1 MKCPKCGYPVL
12 PKFTKCPHCGESLI
26 KEDNNT
32 NLPDANDFS
41 IVKGRAIWNVQ
52 KGEIAH
58 LIKETELI
66 NTDGLKGVI
75 VQEGC
80 SAIVFM
86 NGIITSIMQAGIY
99 SFPTKEPTSAIRPV
113 VPSEPKV
120 EDKPNDLTGFTN
132 GASAIGRGIRNFL
145 FGKKKDEN
153 PEQHVKRVE
162 RTKEKISKLP
172 DLKTCRIYI
181 VSNRLFNLFFD
192 LQVDEE
198 GNYDFAPFVIATKT
212 VDAKI
217 ALSLQ
222 MQVTNMNEFV
232 GNYLTDQQSVS
243 TVLFQQQLRT
253 CVKNTL
259 TQLLR
264 NLDYQQDGL
273 PEPIVNNLK
282 NRIKSACNEQ
292 LYGIEVNKVLDITD
306 ESEDFNRFRSAEH
319 DLFVNEKE
327 LDYLT
332 RSNEFRNRIEQEKN
346 KQEANQAANAESLR
360 QTLQS
365 INKDK
370 LLSEDEM
377 EQFVM
382 MMDSQKRLREAK
394 TKQEEYEALSDMK
407 KSRLVKEEDIAA
419 LENVLAQNKVSRDSI
434 VDLMRAQAEQDLAL
448 NKQIAEFKLSDNKK
462 DHDIANELK
471 DALHK
476 GKLAST
482 QLDTKRI
489 IDAYQDERRKK
500 EDDYTFA
507 QQQRK
512 DDYQFQQEQKLE
524 DSSFNRQKRQN
535 DWEFSNQQRQSD
547 WEFNNQQRQQ
557 DADFKS
563 RVQNEDYDFQKQ
575 QRQQDADFKSRVQNE
590 DYDFQKQQRQQDAD
604 FKSRVQNEDYD
615 FQKQQRQQ
623 DADFKSR
630 VQNEDYDFQKQQ
642 RQQDA
647 DFKSRVQNEDYDF
660 QKQQRQQDAD
670 FKSRVQNEDY
680 DFQKQQRQDD
690 REFNNQQ
697 RQSDWEF
704 NNQQRQQDA
713 DFKSRVQNE
722 DYDFQKQQRQ
732 DNRDFLKQ
740 QRDFQGKVQNDD
752 YEFLKKQRLDEHQ
765 FEQDKR
771 KFQSRVQNED
781 YDFQKMQRE
790 QALKEEQN
798 QADFMRQRQN
808 KFDDL
813 DVLERKAAI
822 AQRNMKAMKE
832 AELAELQEK
841 NRSAETMQ
849 SMNLNVEM
857 NRDNLFANMTAEQI
871 RAAQLSHLS
880 SDAQAEM
887 AKSYSSEK
895 ENELRAQQQAEQKAL
910 YEQMMQNQMAQNS
923 QNQEMM
929 MKMAQMM
936 QQGMTGMGQQQM
948 AAQQQRY
955 DDQVAMKQ
963 EYRENAM
970 RQQQRTDHTQDS
982 ALDNIGRVSTAAASN
997 MNAYGGRNQQYQ
1009 QPSQPQQPAARTR
1022 TCPSCGAEIDAD
1034 ETFCPECGSRV

>member
-99 SFPTKEPTSAIRPV
+99 SFPTKEPTPAIRPV
-113 VPSEPKV
+113 VPSEPKAG
-120 EDKPNDLTGFTN
+120 DKTNDFTGFAN
-132 GASAIGRGIRNFL
+132 GESAIGQGIRNFL
-145 FGKKKDEN
+145 FGKRKDEK
-153 PEQHVKRVE
+153 PEQHEKRVD
-162 RTKEKISKLP
+162 RTKEKINKLP

-253 CVKNTL
+253 CVKSTL

-273 PEPIVNNLK
+273 PEPIIINLK

-292 LYGIEVNKVLDITD
+292 LYGIEVTKVLDITD

-332 RSNEFRNRIEQEKN
+332 RSNEFRNRLEQEKN

-563 RVQNEDYDFQKQ
+563 RVQNEDY
-575 QRQQDADFKSRVQNE
+575 E
-590 DYDFQKQQRQQDAD
+590 
-604 FKSRVQNEDYD
+604 
-615 FQKQQRQQ
+615 
-623 DADFKSR
+623 
-630 VQNEDYDFQKQQ
+630 
-642 RQQDA
+642 
-647 DFKSRVQNEDYDF
+647 
-660 QKQQRQQDAD
+660 
-670 FKSRVQNEDY
+670 
-680 DFQKQQRQDD
+680 FQKQQRQDD

-697 RQSDWEF
+697 RQSDWDF

-722 DYDFQKQQRQ
+722 DYDFQKQKRQ
-732 DNRDFLKQ
+732 DDRDFLKQ
-740 QRDFQGKVQNDD
+740 QRDFQGKVQNED
-752 YEFLKKQRLDEHQ
+752 YEFLKKQRLDEQQ

-936 QQGMTGMGQQQM
+936 QQGMMGMGQQQM

-1009 QPSQPQQPAARTR
+1009 QPSQPQQPAARTK

>member
-575 QRQQDADFKSRVQNE
+575 QRQ
-590 DYDFQKQQRQQDAD
+590 
-604 FKSRVQNEDYD
+604 
-615 FQKQQRQQ
+615 
-623 DADFKSR
+623 
-630 VQNEDYDFQKQQ
+630 
-642 RQQDA
+642 
-647 DFKSRVQNEDYDF
+647 
-660 QKQQRQQDAD
+660 
-670 FKSRVQNEDY
+670 
-680 DFQKQQRQDD
+680 
-690 REFNNQQ
+690 
-697 RQSDWEF
+697 
-704 NNQQRQQDA
+704 
-713 DFKSRVQNE
+713 
-722 DYDFQKQQRQ
+722 

>member
-99 SFPTKEPTSAIRPV
+99 SFPTKEPTPAIRPV

-120 EDKPNDLTGFTN
+120 EDKPNDFTGFAN

-172 DLKTCRIYI
+172 DFKTCRIYI

-217 ALSLQ
+217 AVSLQ

-232 GNYLTDQQSVS
+232 DNYLTDQQSVS

-253 CVKNTL
+253 CIKSTL
-259 TQLLR
+259 AQLLR

-292 LYGIEVNKVLDITD
+292 LYGIEVTKVLDITD

-332 RSNEFRNRIEQEKN
+332 RSNEFRNRLEQEKN

-590 DYDFQKQQRQQDAD
+590 DYDFQKQQRQQDT
-604 FKSRVQNEDYD
+604 
-615 FQKQQRQQ
+615 
-623 DADFKSR
+623 
-630 VQNEDYDFQKQQ
+630 
-642 RQQDA
+642 

-680 DFQKQQRQDD
+680 DFQKQQRQD
-690 REFNNQQ
+690 E
-697 RQSDWEF
+697 
-704 NNQQRQQDA
+704 
-713 DFKSRVQNE
+713 
-722 DYDFQKQQRQ
+722 
-732 DNRDFLKQ
+732 RDFLKQ

-880 SDAQAEM
+880 SEAQAEM
-887 AKSYSSEK
+887 AKSYCSEK

-936 QQGMTGMGQQQM
+936 QQGMMGMGQQQM

-1009 QPSQPQQPAARTR
+1009 QPSQPQQPAARTK

>member
-99 SFPTKEPTSAIRPV
+99 SFPTKEPTPAIRPV

-120 EDKPNDLTGFTN
+120 EDKPNDFTGFAN

-162 RTKEKISKLP
+162 RTKEKISQLP
-172 DLKTCRIYI
+172 DFKTCRIYI

-217 ALSLQ
+217 AVSLQ

-232 GNYLTDQQSVS
+232 DNYLTDQQSVS

-253 CVKNTL
+253 CIKSTL
-259 TQLLR
+259 AQLLR

-292 LYGIEVNKVLDITD
+292 LYGIEVTKVLDITD

-332 RSNEFRNRIEQEKN
+332 RSNEFRNRLEQEKN

-615 FQKQQRQQ
+615 FQKQQRQ
-623 DADFKSR
+623 D
-630 VQNEDYDFQKQQ
+630 E
-642 RQQDA
+642 
-647 DFKSRVQNEDYDF
+647 
-660 QKQQRQQDAD
+660 
-670 FKSRVQNEDY
+670 
-680 DFQKQQRQDD
+680 
-690 REFNNQQ
+690 
-697 RQSDWEF
+697 
-704 NNQQRQQDA
+704 
-713 DFKSRVQNE
+713 
-722 DYDFQKQQRQ
+722 
-732 DNRDFLKQ
+732 RDFLKQ

-880 SDAQAEM
+880 SEAQAEM

-936 QQGMTGMGQQQM
+936 QQGMMGMGQQQM

-1009 QPSQPQQPAARTR
+1009 QPSQPQQPAARTK

>member
-99 SFPTKEPTSAIRPV
+99 SFPTKEPTPAIRPV
-113 VPSEPKV
+113 VPSEPKAG
-120 EDKPNDLTGFTN
+120 DKTNDFTGFAN
-132 GASAIGRGIRNFL
+132 GESAIGRGIRNFL
-145 FGKKKDEN
+145 FGKKKDEK
-153 PEQHVKRVE
+153 PEQHEKRVD
-162 RTKEKISKLP
+162 RTKEKINKLP

-332 RSNEFRNRIEQEKN
+332 RSNEFRNRLEQEKN

-575 QRQQDADFKSRVQNE
+575 QRQ
-590 DYDFQKQQRQQDAD
+590 
-604 FKSRVQNEDYD
+604 
-615 FQKQQRQQ
+615 
-623 DADFKSR
+623 
-630 VQNEDYDFQKQQ
+630 
-642 RQQDA
+642 
-647 DFKSRVQNEDYDF
+647 
-660 QKQQRQQDAD
+660 
-670 FKSRVQNEDY
+670 
-680 DFQKQQRQDD
+680 
-690 REFNNQQ
+690 
-697 RQSDWEF
+697 
-704 NNQQRQQDA
+704 
-713 DFKSRVQNE
+713 
-722 DYDFQKQQRQ
+722 

-752 YEFLKKQRLDEHQ
+752 YDFLKKQRLDEHQ

-936 QQGMTGMGQQQM
+936 QQGMMGMGQQQM

-982 ALDNIGRVSTAAASN
+982 ALDNIGRVSTATASN

-1009 QPSQPQQPAARTR
+1009 QPSQPQQPAARTK

>member
-99 SFPTKEPTSAIRPV
+99 SFPTKEPTPAIRPV

-120 EDKPNDLTGFTN
+120 EDKPNDFTGFAN

-172 DLKTCRIYI
+172 DFKTCRIYI

-217 ALSLQ
+217 AVSLQ

-232 GNYLTDQQSVS
+232 DNYLTDQQSVS

-292 LYGIEVNKVLDITD
+292 LYGIEVTKVLDITD

-575 QRQQDADFKSRVQNE
+575 QRQQDADFN
-590 DYDFQKQQRQQDAD
+590 
-604 FKSRVQNEDYD
+604 
-615 FQKQQRQQ
+615 
-623 DADFKSR
+623 
-630 VQNEDYDFQKQQ
+630 
-642 RQQDA
+642 
-647 DFKSRVQNEDYDF
+647 
-660 QKQQRQQDAD
+660 
-670 FKSRVQNEDY
+670 SRVQNEDY

-732 DNRDFLKQ
+732 DERDFLKQ

-880 SDAQAEM
+880 SEAQAEM

-936 QQGMTGMGQQQM
+936 QQGMMGMGQQQM

-1009 QPSQPQQPAARTR
+1009 QPSQPQQPAARTK

>member
-80 SAIVFM
+80 TAIVFM

-99 SFPTKEPTSAIRPV
+99 SFPTKEPTPAIKPV
-113 VPSEPKV
+113 VPSEPKAG
-120 EDKPNDLTGFTN
+120 EKTNDFTGFAN

-145 FGKKKDEN
+145 FGKKKDEK
-153 PEQHVKRVE
+153 PEQHEKRVE
-162 RTKEKISKLP
+162 RTKEKINKLP

-292 LYGIEVNKVLDITD
+292 LYGIEVTKVLDITD

-623 DADFKSR
+623 DT
-630 VQNEDYDFQKQQ
+630 
-642 RQQDA
+642 

-680 DFQKQQRQDD
+680 DFQKQQRQD
-690 REFNNQQ
+690 E
-697 RQSDWEF
+697 
-704 NNQQRQQDA
+704 
-713 DFKSRVQNE
+713 
-722 DYDFQKQQRQ
+722 
-732 DNRDFLKQ
+732 RDFLKQ

-880 SDAQAEM
+880 SEAQAEM

-936 QQGMTGMGQQQM
+936 QQGMMGMGQQQM

-1009 QPSQPQQPAARTR
+1009 QPSQPQQPAARTK

>member
-99 SFPTKEPTSAIRPV
+99 SFPTKEPTPAIRPV

-120 EDKPNDLTGFTN
+120 EDKPNDFTGFAN

-172 DLKTCRIYI
+172 DFKTCRIYI

-217 ALSLQ
+217 AVSLQ

-232 GNYLTDQQSVS
+232 DNYLTDQQSVS

-253 CVKNTL
+253 CIKSTL
-259 TQLLR
+259 AQLLR

-292 LYGIEVNKVLDITD
+292 LYGIEVTKVLDITD

-332 RSNEFRNRIEQEKN
+332 RSNEFRNRLEQEKN

-604 FKSRVQNEDYD
+604 FKSRVQNEDY
-615 FQKQQRQQ
+615 
-623 DADFKSR
+623 
-630 VQNEDYDFQKQQ
+630 N
-642 RQQDA
+642 
-647 DFKSRVQNEDYDF
+647 
-660 QKQQRQQDAD
+660 
-670 FKSRVQNEDY
+670 
-680 DFQKQQRQDD
+680 FQKQQRQD
-690 REFNNQQ
+690 E
-697 RQSDWEF
+697 
-704 NNQQRQQDA
+704 
-713 DFKSRVQNE
+713 
-722 DYDFQKQQRQ
+722 
-732 DNRDFLKQ
+732 RDFLKQ

-880 SDAQAEM
+880 SEAQAEM

-936 QQGMTGMGQQQM
+936 QQGMMGMGQQQM

-1009 QPSQPQQPAARTR
+1009 QPSQPQQPAARTK

>member
-99 SFPTKEPTSAIRPV
+99 SFPTKEPTPAIRPV

-120 EDKPNDLTGFTN
+120 EDKPNDFTGFAN

-172 DLKTCRIYI
+172 DFKTCRIYI

-217 ALSLQ
+217 AVSLQ

-232 GNYLTDQQSVS
+232 DNYLTDQQSVS

-253 CVKNTL
+253 CIKSTL
-259 TQLLR
+259 AQLLR

-292 LYGIEVNKVLDITD
+292 LYGIEVTKVLDITD

-332 RSNEFRNRIEQEKN
+332 RSNEFRNRLEQEKN

-642 RQQDA
+642 RQD
-647 DFKSRVQNEDYDF
+647 E
-660 QKQQRQQDAD
+660 
-670 FKSRVQNEDY
+670 
-680 DFQKQQRQDD
+680 
-690 REFNNQQ
+690 
-697 RQSDWEF
+697 
-704 NNQQRQQDA
+704 
-713 DFKSRVQNE
+713 
-722 DYDFQKQQRQ
+722 
-732 DNRDFLKQ
+732 RDFLKQ

-880 SDAQAEM
+880 SEAQAEM

-936 QQGMTGMGQQQM
+936 QQGMMGMGQQQM

-1009 QPSQPQQPAARTR
+1009 QPSQPQQPAARTK

>member
-1 MKCPKCGYPVL
+1 M
-12 PKFTKCPHCGESLI
+12 
-26 KEDNNT
+26 
-32 NLPDANDFS
+32 
-41 IVKGRAIWNVQ
+41 
-52 KGEIAH
+52 
-58 LIKETELI
+58 
-66 NTDGLKGVI
+66 
-75 VQEGC
+75 
-80 SAIVFM
+80 
-86 NGIITSIMQAGIY
+86 
-99 SFPTKEPTSAIRPV
+99 
-113 VPSEPKV
+113 
-120 EDKPNDLTGFTN
+120 
-132 GASAIGRGIRNFL
+132 
-145 FGKKKDEN
+145 
-153 PEQHVKRVE
+153 
-162 RTKEKISKLP
+162 P

-243 TVLFQQQLRT
+243 TILFQQQLRT
-253 CVKNTL
+253 CIKSTL

-273 PEPIVNNLK
+273 PEPIINNLK

-292 LYGIEVNKVLDITD
+292 LYGIEVTKVLDITD

-370 LLSEDEM
+370 LLSDDEM

-434 VDLMRAQAEQDLAL
+434 VDLMRVQAEQDLAL

-462 DHDIANELK
+462 YHDIANELK

-535 DWEFSNQQRQSD
+535 DWEFS
-547 WEFNNQQRQQ
+547 
-557 DADFKS
+557 
-563 RVQNEDYDFQKQ
+563 
-575 QRQQDADFKSRVQNE
+575 
-590 DYDFQKQQRQQDAD
+590 
-604 FKSRVQNEDYD
+604 
-615 FQKQQRQQ
+615 
-623 DADFKSR
+623 
-630 VQNEDYDFQKQQ
+630 
-642 RQQDA
+642 
-647 DFKSRVQNEDYDF
+647 
-660 QKQQRQQDAD
+660 
-670 FKSRVQNEDY
+670 
-680 DFQKQQRQDD
+680 
-690 REFNNQQ
+690 
-697 RQSDWEF
+697 
-704 NNQQRQQDA
+704 NQQRQQDA

-936 QQGMTGMGQQQM
+936 QQGMMGMGQQQM

-963 EYRENAM
+963 EYR
-970 RQQQRTDHTQDS
+970 
-982 ALDNIGRVSTAAASN
+982 
-997 MNAYGGRNQQYQ
+997 
-1009 QPSQPQQPAARTR
+1009 
-1022 TCPSCGAEIDAD
+1022 
-1034 ETFCPECGSRV
+1034 

>member
-99 SFPTKEPTSAIRPV
+99 SFPTKEPTPAIRPV
-113 VPSEPKV
+113 VPSEPKAG
-120 EDKPNDLTGFTN
+120 DKTNDFTGFAN
-132 GASAIGRGIRNFL
+132 GESAIGRGIRNFL
-145 FGKKKDEN
+145 FGKKKDEK
-153 PEQHVKRVE
+153 PEQHEKRVD
-162 RTKEKISKLP
+162 RTKEKINKLP

-253 CVKNTL
+253 CVKSTL

-273 PEPIVNNLK
+273 PEPIIINLK
-282 NRIKSACNEQ
+282 NRIKLACNEQ
-292 LYGIEVNKVLDITD
+292 LYGIEVTKVLDITD

-332 RSNEFRNRIEQEKN
+332 RSNEFRNRLEQEKN

-590 DYDFQKQQRQQDAD
+590 DYDFQKQQRQ
-604 FKSRVQNEDYD
+604 
-615 FQKQQRQQ
+615 
-623 DADFKSR
+623 
-630 VQNEDYDFQKQQ
+630 
-642 RQQDA
+642 
-647 DFKSRVQNEDYDF
+647 
-660 QKQQRQQDAD
+660 
-670 FKSRVQNEDY
+670 
-680 DFQKQQRQDD
+680 
-690 REFNNQQ
+690 
-697 RQSDWEF
+697 
-704 NNQQRQQDA
+704 
-713 DFKSRVQNE
+713 
-722 DYDFQKQQRQ
+722 

-936 QQGMTGMGQQQM
+936 QQGMMGMGQQQM

-1009 QPSQPQQPAARTR
+1009 QPSQPQQPAARTK
-1022 TCPSCGAEIDAD
+1022 TCPSCGAEFDAD

>member
-99 SFPTKEPTSAIRPV
+99 SFPTKEPTPAISPV
-113 VPSEPKV
+113 VPSEPKAG
-120 EDKPNDLTGFTN
+120 DKTNDFTGFAN
-132 GASAIGRGIRNFL
+132 GESAIGRGIRNFL
-145 FGKKKDEN
+145 FGKKKDEK
-153 PEQHVKRVE
+153 PEQHEKRVD
-162 RTKEKISKLP
+162 RTKEKINKLP

-253 CVKNTL
+253 CVKSTL

-273 PEPIVNNLK
+273 PEPIIINLK

-292 LYGIEVNKVLDITD
+292 LYGIEVTKVLDITD

-332 RSNEFRNRIEQEKN
+332 RSNEFRNRLEQEKN

-535 DWEFSNQQRQSD
+535 DWEFS
-547 WEFNNQQRQQ
+547 
-557 DADFKS
+557 
-563 RVQNEDYDFQKQ
+563 
-575 QRQQDADFKSRVQNE
+575 
-590 DYDFQKQQRQQDAD
+590 
-604 FKSRVQNEDYD
+604 
-615 FQKQQRQQ
+615 
-623 DADFKSR
+623 
-630 VQNEDYDFQKQQ
+630 
-642 RQQDA
+642 
-647 DFKSRVQNEDYDF
+647 
-660 QKQQRQQDAD
+660 
-670 FKSRVQNEDY
+670 
-680 DFQKQQRQDD
+680 
-690 REFNNQQ
+690 NQQ

-936 QQGMTGMGQQQM
+936 QQGMMGMGQQQM

-1009 QPSQPQQPAARTR
+1009 QPSQPQQPAARTK
-1022 TCPSCGAEIDAD
+1022 TCPSCGAEFDAD

>member
-66 NTDGLKGVI
+66 NTDSLKGVI

-99 SFPTKEPTSAIRPV
+99 SFPTKEPTPTIRSV

-120 EDKPNDLTGFTN
+120 EDEPNDFTGFGN

-145 FGKKKDEN
+145 FSKKKDEK
-153 PEQHVKRVE
+153 PEQHEKRVD
-162 RTKEKISKLP
+162 RTKEKINKLP

-273 PEPIVNNLK
+273 PEPIINNLK

-292 LYGIEVNKVLDITD
+292 LYGIEVTKVLDITD

-332 RSNEFRNRIEQEKN
+332 RSNEFRNRLEQEKN
-346 KQEANQAANAESLR
+346 KQETNQAANAESLR

-489 IDAYQDERRKK
+489 IDAYQDERRKM

-575 QRQQDADFKSRVQNE
+575 QRQ
-590 DYDFQKQQRQQDAD
+590 
-604 FKSRVQNEDYD
+604 
-615 FQKQQRQQ
+615 
-623 DADFKSR
+623 
-630 VQNEDYDFQKQQ
+630 
-642 RQQDA
+642 
-647 DFKSRVQNEDYDF
+647 
-660 QKQQRQQDAD
+660 
-670 FKSRVQNEDY
+670 
-680 DFQKQQRQDD
+680 DD

-732 DNRDFLKQ
+732 DERDFLKQ

-880 SDAQAEM
+880 SEAQAEM

-936 QQGMTGMGQQQM
+936 QQGMMGMGQQQM

-1009 QPSQPQQPAARTR
+1009 QPSQPQQPAARTK

>member
-80 SAIVFM
+80 TAIVFM

-99 SFPTKEPTSAIRPV
+99 SFPTKEPTPAIRPV

-120 EDKPNDLTGFTN
+120 EDKPNDFTGFAN

-172 DLKTCRIYI
+172 DFKTCRIYI

-217 ALSLQ
+217 AVSLQ

-232 GNYLTDQQSVS
+232 DNYLTDQQSVS

-292 LYGIEVNKVLDITD
+292 LYGIEVTKVLDITD
-306 ESEDFNRFRSAEH
+306 ESEDFNRFRSAER

-332 RSNEFRNRIEQEKN
+332 RSNEFRNRLEQEKN

-642 RQQDA
+642 RQD
-647 DFKSRVQNEDYDF
+647 E
-660 QKQQRQQDAD
+660 
-670 FKSRVQNEDY
+670 
-680 DFQKQQRQDD
+680 
-690 REFNNQQ
+690 
-697 RQSDWEF
+697 
-704 NNQQRQQDA
+704 
-713 DFKSRVQNE
+713 
-722 DYDFQKQQRQ
+722 
-732 DNRDFLKQ
+732 RDFLKQ

-880 SDAQAEM
+880 SEAQAEM
-887 AKSYSSEK
+887 AKSYCSEK

-936 QQGMTGMGQQQM
+936 QQGMMGMGQQQM

-1009 QPSQPQQPAARTR
+1009 QPSQPQQPAARTK

>member
-99 SFPTKEPTSAIRPV
+99 SFPTKEPTPAIRPV

-120 EDKPNDLTGFTN
+120 EDKPNDFTGFAN

-172 DLKTCRIYI
+172 DFKTCRIYI

-292 LYGIEVNKVLDITD
+292 LYGIEVTKVLDITD
-306 ESEDFNRFRSAEH
+306 ESEDFNRFRSAER

-332 RSNEFRNRIEQEKN
+332 RSNEFRNRLEQEKN

-642 RQQDA
+642 RQD
-647 DFKSRVQNEDYDF
+647 E
-660 QKQQRQQDAD
+660 
-670 FKSRVQNEDY
+670 
-680 DFQKQQRQDD
+680 
-690 REFNNQQ
+690 
-697 RQSDWEF
+697 
-704 NNQQRQQDA
+704 
-713 DFKSRVQNE
+713 
-722 DYDFQKQQRQ
+722 
-732 DNRDFLKQ
+732 RDFLKQ

-880 SDAQAEM
+880 SEAQAEM

-936 QQGMTGMGQQQM
+936 QQGMMGMGQQQM

-1009 QPSQPQQPAARTR
+1009 QPSQPQQPAARTK

>member
-1 MKCPKCGYPVL
+1 
-12 PKFTKCPHCGESLI
+12 
-26 KEDNNT
+26 
-32 NLPDANDFS
+32 
-41 IVKGRAIWNVQ
+41 
-52 KGEIAH
+52 
-58 LIKETELI
+58 
-66 NTDGLKGVI
+66 
-75 VQEGC
+75 
-80 SAIVFM
+80 
-86 NGIITSIMQAGIY
+86 
-99 SFPTKEPTSAIRPV
+99 
-113 VPSEPKV
+113 
-120 EDKPNDLTGFTN
+120 
-132 GASAIGRGIRNFL
+132 
-145 FGKKKDEN
+145 
-153 PEQHVKRVE
+153 
-162 RTKEKISKLP
+162 
-172 DLKTCRIYI
+172 
-181 VSNRLFNLFFD
+181 
-192 LQVDEE
+192 
-198 GNYDFAPFVIATKT
+198 
-212 VDAKI
+212 
-217 ALSLQ
+217 
-222 MQVTNMNEFV
+222 MNEFV

-575 QRQQDADFKSRVQNE
+575 QRQ
-590 DYDFQKQQRQQDAD
+590 
-604 FKSRVQNEDYD
+604 
-615 FQKQQRQQ
+615 
-623 DADFKSR
+623 
-630 VQNEDYDFQKQQ
+630 
-642 RQQDA
+642 
-647 DFKSRVQNEDYDF
+647 
-660 QKQQRQQDAD
+660 
-670 FKSRVQNEDY
+670 
-680 DFQKQQRQDD
+680 
-690 REFNNQQ
+690 
-697 RQSDWEF
+697 
-704 NNQQRQQDA
+704 
-713 DFKSRVQNE
+713 
-722 DYDFQKQQRQ
+722 

-752 YEFLKKQRLDEHQ
+752 YDFLKKQRLDEHQ

-841 NRSAETMQ
+841 NRSAETIQ

>member
-99 SFPTKEPTSAIRPV
+99 SFPTKEPTPAIRPV

-547 WEFNNQQRQQ
+547 WDFNNQQRQQ

-575 QRQQDADFKSRVQNE
+575 QRQQDADL
-590 DYDFQKQQRQQDAD
+590 
-604 FKSRVQNEDYD
+604 
-615 FQKQQRQQ
+615 
-623 DADFKSR
+623 
-630 VQNEDYDFQKQQ
+630 
-642 RQQDA
+642 
-647 DFKSRVQNEDYDF
+647 KSRVQNEDYDF

-680 DFQKQQRQDD
+680 DFQKQQRQDE
-690 REFNNQQ
+690 REFSNQQ

-722 DYDFQKQQRQ
+722 DYDFQKHQRQDERDLLKQQRDFQGKVQNEDYDFQKQQRQQDADFKSRIQNEDYDFQKQQRQ
-732 DNRDFLKQ
+732 DDRDFLKQ
-740 QRDFQGKVQNDD
+740 QRDFQGKVQNED

-813 DVLERKAAI
+813 DALERKAAI

-936 QQGMTGMGQQQM
+936 QQGMMGMGQQQM

-982 ALDNIGRVSTAAASN
+982 ALDNIGRVSAAAASN
-997 MNAYGGRNQQYQ
+997 MNAYEGRNQQYQ
-1009 QPSQPQQPAARTR
+1009 QPSQPQQPVARTK

>member
-32 NLPDANDFS
+32 NLPDANEFS
-41 IVKGRAIWNVQ
+41 IVNGRAIWNVQ

-86 NGIITSIMQAGIY
+86 NGIITSIMQADVY
-99 SFPTKEPTSAIRPV
+99 TFSENETS
-113 VPSEPKV
+113 PSAKPGDV
-120 EDKPNDLTGFTN
+120 NIDKTENQTALSKGFLSE
-132 GASAIGRGIRNFL
+132 ASALGRGISKFI
-145 FGKKKDEN
+145 FGKKKEEKT
-153 PEQHVKRVE
+153 EQHVKRVE
-162 RTKEKISKLP
+162 RTKEKINKLP

-217 ALSLQ
+217 AVSLQ

-253 CVKNTL
+253 CIKSTL

-292 LYGIEVNKVLDITD
+292 LYGIEVTKVLDITD

-332 RSNEFRNRIEQEKN
+332 RANEFRNRIEQEKN

-575 QRQQDADFKSRVQNE
+575 QRQ
-590 DYDFQKQQRQQDAD
+590 
-604 FKSRVQNEDYD
+604 
-615 FQKQQRQQ
+615 
-623 DADFKSR
+623 
-630 VQNEDYDFQKQQ
+630 
-642 RQQDA
+642 
-647 DFKSRVQNEDYDF
+647 
-660 QKQQRQQDAD
+660 
-670 FKSRVQNEDY
+670 
-680 DFQKQQRQDD
+680 DD
-690 REFNNQQ
+690 
-697 RQSDWEF
+697 
-704 NNQQRQQDA
+704 
-713 DFKSRVQNE
+713 
-722 DYDFQKQQRQ
+722 
-732 DNRDFLKQ
+732 RDFLKQ

-887 AKSYSSEK
+887 AKSYRSEK

>member
-66 NTDGLKGVI
+66 NTDSLKGVI

-99 SFPTKEPTSAIRPV
+99 SFPTKEPTPTIRSV

-120 EDKPNDLTGFTN
+120 EDEPNDFTGFGN

-145 FGKKKDEN
+145 FSKKKDEK
-153 PEQHVKRVE
+153 PEQHEKRVD
-162 RTKEKISKLP
+162 RTKEKINKLP

-273 PEPIVNNLK
+273 PEPLINNLK

-292 LYGIEVNKVLDITD
+292 LYGIEVTKVLDITD

-332 RSNEFRNRIEQEKN
+332 RSNEFRNRLEQEKN

-419 LENVLAQNKVSRDSI
+419 LENVLAQNKVSRDCI

-575 QRQQDADFKSRVQNE
+575 QRQDE
-590 DYDFQKQQRQQDAD
+590 
-604 FKSRVQNEDYD
+604 
-615 FQKQQRQQ
+615 
-623 DADFKSR
+623 
-630 VQNEDYDFQKQQ
+630 
-642 RQQDA
+642 
-647 DFKSRVQNEDYDF
+647 
-660 QKQQRQQDAD
+660 
-670 FKSRVQNEDY
+670 
-680 DFQKQQRQDD
+680 
-690 REFNNQQ
+690 
-697 RQSDWEF
+697 
-704 NNQQRQQDA
+704 
-713 DFKSRVQNE
+713 
-722 DYDFQKQQRQ
+722 
-732 DNRDFLKQ
+732 RDFLKQ

-880 SDAQAEM
+880 SEAQAEM

-936 QQGMTGMGQQQM
+936 QQGMMGMGQQQM

-1009 QPSQPQQPAARTR
+1009 QPSQPQQPAARTK

>member
-99 SFPTKEPTSAIRPV
+99 SFPTKEPTPAIRPV

-306 ESEDFNRFRSAEH
+306 ESEDFNRFQSAEH

-547 WEFNNQQRQQ
+547 WDFNNQQRQQ

-575 QRQQDADFKSRVQNE
+575 QRQQDADL
-590 DYDFQKQQRQQDAD
+590 
-604 FKSRVQNEDYD
+604 
-615 FQKQQRQQ
+615 
-623 DADFKSR
+623 
-630 VQNEDYDFQKQQ
+630 
-642 RQQDA
+642 
-647 DFKSRVQNEDYDF
+647 KSRVQNEDYDF

-680 DFQKQQRQDD
+680 DFQKQQRQDE
-690 REFNNQQ
+690 REFSNQQ

-704 NNQQRQQDA
+704 NIQQRQQDA

-732 DNRDFLKQ
+732 DERDLLKQQRDFQGKVQNEDYDFQKQQRQQDADFKSRIQNEDYDFQKQQRQDYRDFLKQ
-740 QRDFQGKVQNDD
+740 QRDFQGKVQNED

-813 DVLERKAAI
+813 DALERKAAI

-936 QQGMTGMGQQQM
+936 QQGMMGMGQQQM

-982 ALDNIGRVSTAAASN
+982 ALDNIGRVSAAAASN
-997 MNAYGGRNQQYQ
+997 MNAYEGRNQQYQ
-1009 QPSQPQQPAARTR
+1009 QPSQPQQPVARTK

>member
-1 MKCPKCGYPVL
+1 MKCPICGYPVL
-12 PKFTKCPHCGESLI
+12 PKFTKCPHCGESLV

-80 SAIVFM
+80 TAIVFM

-99 SFPTKEPTSAIRPV
+99 SFPTKEPTPAIRPV
-113 VPSEPKV
+113 VPSEPKAG
-120 EDKPNDLTGFTN
+120 DRTNDFTGFAN
-132 GASAIGRGIRNFL
+132 GESAIGRGIRNFL
-145 FGKKKDEN
+145 FGKKKDEK
-153 PEQHVKRVE
+153 PEQHEKRVE
-162 RTKEKISKLP
+162 HTKEKINKLP

-243 TVLFQQQLRT
+243 TILFQQQLRT
-253 CVKNTL
+253 CIKSTL

-273 PEPIVNNLK
+273 PEPIINNLK

-292 LYGIEVNKVLDITD
+292 LYGIEVTKVLDITD

-332 RSNEFRNRIEQEKN
+332 RSNEFRNRLEQEKN
-346 KQEANQAANAESLR
+346 KQETNQAANAESLR

-434 VDLMRAQAEQDLAL
+434 VDLMRVQAEQDLAL

-462 DHDIANELK
+462 YHDIANELK

-535 DWEFSNQQRQSD
+535 DWEFS
-547 WEFNNQQRQQ
+547 
-557 DADFKS
+557 
-563 RVQNEDYDFQKQ
+563 
-575 QRQQDADFKSRVQNE
+575 
-590 DYDFQKQQRQQDAD
+590 
-604 FKSRVQNEDYD
+604 
-615 FQKQQRQQ
+615 
-623 DADFKSR
+623 
-630 VQNEDYDFQKQQ
+630 
-642 RQQDA
+642 
-647 DFKSRVQNEDYDF
+647 
-660 QKQQRQQDAD
+660 
-670 FKSRVQNEDY
+670 
-680 DFQKQQRQDD
+680 
-690 REFNNQQ
+690 
-697 RQSDWEF
+697 
-704 NNQQRQQDA
+704 NQQRQQDA

-936 QQGMTGMGQQQM
+936 QQGMMGMGQQQM

-1009 QPSQPQQPAARTR
+1009 QPSQPQQPAARTK

>member
-66 NTDGLKGVI
+66 NTDSLKGVI

-99 SFPTKEPTSAIRPV
+99 SFPTKEPTPTIRSV

-120 EDKPNDLTGFTN
+120 EDEPNDFTGFGN

-145 FGKKKDEN
+145 FSKKKDEK
-153 PEQHVKRVE
+153 PEQHEKRVD
-162 RTKEKISKLP
+162 RTKEKINKLP

-253 CVKNTL
+253 CVKSTL

-264 NLDYQQDGL
+264 NLDYQQEGL
-273 PEPIVNNLK
+273 PEPIINNLK

-292 LYGIEVNKVLDITD
+292 LYGIEVTKVLDITD
-306 ESEDFNRFRSAEH
+306 ESEDFNRFRSTEH

-332 RSNEFRNRIEQEKN
+332 RSNEFRNRLEQEKN
-346 KQEANQAANAESLR
+346 KQETNQAANAESLR

-489 IDAYQDERRKK
+489 IDAYQDERRKM

-575 QRQQDADFKSRVQNE
+575 QRQDE
-590 DYDFQKQQRQQDAD
+590 
-604 FKSRVQNEDYD
+604 
-615 FQKQQRQQ
+615 
-623 DADFKSR
+623 
-630 VQNEDYDFQKQQ
+630 
-642 RQQDA
+642 
-647 DFKSRVQNEDYDF
+647 
-660 QKQQRQQDAD
+660 
-670 FKSRVQNEDY
+670 
-680 DFQKQQRQDD
+680 
-690 REFNNQQ
+690 
-697 RQSDWEF
+697 
-704 NNQQRQQDA
+704 
-713 DFKSRVQNE
+713 
-722 DYDFQKQQRQ
+722 
-732 DNRDFLKQ
+732 RDFLKQ

-849 SMNLNVEM
+849 SMKLNVEM

-880 SDAQAEM
+880 SEAQAEM

-936 QQGMTGMGQQQM
+936 QQGMMGMGQQQM

-1009 QPSQPQQPAARTR
+1009 QPSQPQQPAARTK

>member
-80 SAIVFM
+80 TAIVFM

-99 SFPTKEPTSAIRPV
+99 SFPTKEPTPAIKPV
-113 VPSEPKV
+113 VPSEPKAG
-120 EDKPNDLTGFTN
+120 EKTNDFTGFVN

-145 FGKKKDEN
+145 FGKKKDEK
-153 PEQHVKRVE
+153 PEQHEKRVE
-162 RTKEKISKLP
+162 RTKEKINKLP

-292 LYGIEVNKVLDITD
+292 LYGIEVTKVLDITD
-306 ESEDFNRFRSAEH
+306 ESEDFNRFRSAER

-332 RSNEFRNRIEQEKN
+332 RSNEFRNRLEQEKN

-615 FQKQQRQQ
+615 FQKQQRQ
-623 DADFKSR
+623 D
-630 VQNEDYDFQKQQ
+630 E
-642 RQQDA
+642 
-647 DFKSRVQNEDYDF
+647 
-660 QKQQRQQDAD
+660 
-670 FKSRVQNEDY
+670 
-680 DFQKQQRQDD
+680 
-690 REFNNQQ
+690 
-697 RQSDWEF
+697 
-704 NNQQRQQDA
+704 
-713 DFKSRVQNE
+713 
-722 DYDFQKQQRQ
+722 
-732 DNRDFLKQ
+732 RDFLKQ

-822 AQRNMKAMKE
+822 AQRNMKEMKE

-880 SDAQAEM
+880 SEAQAEM

-936 QQGMTGMGQQQM
+936 QQGMMGMGQQQM

-1009 QPSQPQQPAARTR
+1009 QSSQPQQPAARTK

>member
-99 SFPTKEPTSAIRPV
+99 SFPTKEPTPAIRPV

-120 EDKPNDLTGFTN
+120 EDKPNDFTGFAN

-172 DLKTCRIYI
+172 DFKTCRIYI

-217 ALSLQ
+217 AISLQ

-232 GNYLTDQQSVS
+232 DNYLTDQQSVS

-253 CVKNTL
+253 CIKSTL
-259 TQLLR
+259 AQLLR

-292 LYGIEVNKVLDITD
+292 LYGIEVTKVLDITD

-332 RSNEFRNRIEQEKN
+332 RSNEFRNRLEQEKN

-407 KSRLVKEEDIAA
+407 KSRLVKEEDIAT

-615 FQKQQRQQ
+615 FQKQQRQ
-623 DADFKSR
+623 D
-630 VQNEDYDFQKQQ
+630 E
-642 RQQDA
+642 
-647 DFKSRVQNEDYDF
+647 
-660 QKQQRQQDAD
+660 
-670 FKSRVQNEDY
+670 
-680 DFQKQQRQDD
+680 
-690 REFNNQQ
+690 
-697 RQSDWEF
+697 
-704 NNQQRQQDA
+704 
-713 DFKSRVQNE
+713 
-722 DYDFQKQQRQ
+722 
-732 DNRDFLKQ
+732 RDFLKQ

-880 SDAQAEM
+880 SEAQAEM

-936 QQGMTGMGQQQM
+936 QQGMMGMGQQQM

-1009 QPSQPQQPAARTR
+1009 QPSQPQQPAARTK

>member
-12 PKFTKCPHCGESLI
+12 PKFTKCPHCGESLS

-41 IVKGRAIWNVQ
+41 IVNGRAIWNVQ

-80 SAIVFM
+80 TAIVFM
-86 NGIITSIMQAGIY
+86 NGTITSIMQADVY
-99 SFPTKEPTSAIRPV
+99 TFSENETS
-113 VPSEPKV
+113 PSAKPGDV
-120 EDKPNDLTGFTN
+120 NIDKTENQTALSKGFLSE
-132 GASAIGRGIRNFL
+132 ASALGRGISKFI
-145 FGKKKDEN
+145 FGKKKEEKT
-153 PEQHVKRVE
+153 EQHAKRVE
-162 RTKEKISKLP
+162 RTKEKINKLP

-292 LYGIEVNKVLDITD
+292 LYGIEVTKVLDITD
-306 ESEDFNRFRSAEH
+306 ESEDFNRFRSAER

-332 RSNEFRNRIEQEKN
+332 RSNEFRNRLEQEKN

-394 TKQEEYEALSDMK
+394 TKQEEYEALSDIK

-575 QRQQDADFKSRVQNE
+575 QRQQDADFKSRVQSE
-590 DYDFQKQQRQQDAD
+590 DYDFQKKQRQQDAD

-615 FQKQQRQQ
+615 FQK
-623 DADFKSR
+623 K
-630 VQNEDYDFQKQQ
+630 
-642 RQQDA
+642 
-647 DFKSRVQNEDYDF
+647 
-660 QKQQRQQDAD
+660 
-670 FKSRVQNEDY
+670 
-680 DFQKQQRQDD
+680 QRQDD

-732 DNRDFLKQ
+732 DDRDFLKQ

>member
-80 SAIVFM
+80 TAIVFM

-99 SFPTKEPTSAIRPV
+99 SFPTKEPTPAIRPV
-113 VPSEPKV
+113 VPSEPKAG
-120 EDKPNDLTGFTN
+120 DRTNDFTGFAN

-172 DLKTCRIYI
+172 DFKTCRIYI

-253 CVKNTL
+253 CIKSTL
-259 TQLLR
+259 AQLLR

-292 LYGIEVNKVLDITD
+292 LYGIEVTKVLDITD

-332 RSNEFRNRIEQEKN
+332 RSNEFRNRLEQEKN

-604 FKSRVQNEDYD
+604 FKSRVQNEDY
-615 FQKQQRQQ
+615 
-623 DADFKSR
+623 
-630 VQNEDYDFQKQQ
+630 N
-642 RQQDA
+642 
-647 DFKSRVQNEDYDF
+647 
-660 QKQQRQQDAD
+660 
-670 FKSRVQNEDY
+670 
-680 DFQKQQRQDD
+680 FQKQQRQD
-690 REFNNQQ
+690 E
-697 RQSDWEF
+697 
-704 NNQQRQQDA
+704 
-713 DFKSRVQNE
+713 
-722 DYDFQKQQRQ
+722 
-732 DNRDFLKQ
+732 RDFLKQ

-880 SDAQAEM
+880 SEAQAEM

-936 QQGMTGMGQQQM
+936 QQGMMGMGQQQM

-1009 QPSQPQQPAARTR
+1009 QPSQPQQPAARTK

>member
-66 NTDGLKGVI
+66 NTDSLKGVI

-99 SFPTKEPTSAIRPV
+99 SFPTKEPTPTIRSV

-120 EDKPNDLTGFTN
+120 EDEPNDFTGFGN

-145 FGKKKDEN
+145 FSKKKDEK
-153 PEQHVKRVE
+153 PEQHEKRVD
-162 RTKEKISKLP
+162 RTKEKINKLP

-273 PEPIVNNLK
+273 PEPIINNLK

-292 LYGIEVNKVLDITD
+292 LYGIEVTKVLDITD

-332 RSNEFRNRIEQEKN
+332 RSNEFRNRLEQEKN

-547 WEFNNQQRQQ
+547 WKFNN
-557 DADFKS
+557 
-563 RVQNEDYDFQKQ
+563 
-575 QRQQDADFKSRVQNE
+575 
-590 DYDFQKQQRQQDAD
+590 
-604 FKSRVQNEDYD
+604 
-615 FQKQQRQQ
+615 
-623 DADFKSR
+623 
-630 VQNEDYDFQKQQ
+630 
-642 RQQDA
+642 
-647 DFKSRVQNEDYDF
+647 
-660 QKQQRQQDAD
+660 QQRQQDAD

-732 DNRDFLKQ
+732 DERDFLKQ

-752 YEFLKKQRLDEHQ
+752 YEFLKKQRLDEQQ

-880 SDAQAEM
+880 SEAQAEM

-910 YEQMMQNQMAQNS
+910 YEQMIQNQMAQNS

-936 QQGMTGMGQQQM
+936 QQGMMGMGQQQM

-1009 QPSQPQQPAARTR
+1009 QPSQPQQPAARTK

>member
-12 PKFTKCPHCGESLI
+12 PKFTKCPHCGENLV
-26 KEDNNT
+26 KEDNNKPT
-32 NLPDANDFS
+32 QDADNFS
-41 IVKGRAIWNVQ
+41 IINGRAIWNVQ
-52 KGEIAH
+52 RGEIAH
-58 LIKETELI
+58 LIREAELI
-66 NTDGLKGVI
+66 NTNGLTGVI

-80 SAIVFM
+80 TAIVFM
-86 NGIITSIMQAGIY
+86 NGVITSIMQAGVY
-99 SFPTKEPTSAIRPV
+99 SFPKGFS
-113 VPSEPKV
+113 SEKHAEQNEIKTDGESIV
-120 EDKPNDLTGFTN
+120 SKGFLAE
-132 GASAIGRGIRNFL
+132 ASALRRGISNFI
-145 FGKKKDEN
+145 FGKKKDES
-153 PEQHVKRVE
+153 PEQHEKRVE
-162 RTKEKISKLP
+162 RTTEKINKLP
-172 DLKTCRIYI
+172 DLNTCRIYI
-181 VSNRLFNLFFD
+181 VSNRLFNIFFD
-192 LQVDEE
+192 LKVDEE
-198 GNYDFAPFVIATKT
+198 GNYDFAPFVIPTKN
-212 VDAKI
+212 VDVNI
-217 ALSLQ
+217 AVSLQ

-232 GNYLTDQQSVS
+232 GNYLTDQKSVS

-259 TQLLR
+259 AQLLR
-264 NLDYQQDGL
+264 NLDYKQDGL
-273 PEPIVNNLK
+273 PEPILNNLK

-292 LYGIEVNKVLDITD
+292 LYGIEVTKILSITD

-319 DLFVNEKE
+319 DIYVNEKE
-327 LDYLT
+327 LDLLT
-332 RSNEFRNRIEQEKN
+332 RTNEFRNRIEQEKN
-346 KQEANQAANAESLR
+346 KQETTQAANAESLR
-360 QTLQS
+360 QALQD

-382 MMDSQKRLREAK
+382 MMESQKRLREAK
-394 TKQEEYEALSDMK
+394 TKQEEFEALSDMK
-407 KSRLVKEEDIAA
+407 KSRLVKDEDIAA

-434 VDLMRAQAEQDLAL
+434 VDLMRAQAEKDLAL
-448 NKQIAEFKLSDNKK
+448 SKQIAEFQLSDNKK
-462 DHDIANELK
+462 DHDLAEELK

-512 DDYQFQQEQKLE
+512 DDYQFQQQQRQ
-524 DSSFNRQKRQN
+524 DDRDFN
-535 DWEFSNQQRQSD
+535 NQQRQSD
-547 WEFNNQQRQQ
+547 WDFNNQQRQQ
-557 DADFKS
+557 EA
-563 RVQNEDYDFQKQ
+563 E
-575 QRQQDADFKSRVQNE
+575 
-590 DYDFQKQQRQQDAD
+590 
-604 FKSRVQNEDYD
+604 
-615 FQKQQRQQ
+615 
-623 DADFKSR
+623 
-630 VQNEDYDFQKQQ
+630 
-642 RQQDA
+642 
-647 DFKSRVQNEDYDF
+647 
-660 QKQQRQQDAD
+660 

-690 REFNNQQ
+690 R
-697 RQSDWEF
+697 
-704 NNQQRQQDA
+704 
-713 DFKSRVQNE
+713 
-722 DYDFQKQQRQ
+722 
-732 DNRDFLKQ
+732 DFLKQ
-740 QRDFQGKVQNDD
+740 QRDFQGKVQNED

-771 KFQSRVQNED
+771 KFQTRVQNED
-781 YDFQKMQRE
+781 YDFQKQQRE
-790 QALKEEQN
+790 QALKEEQS

-880 SDAQAEM
+880 SEAQAEM
-887 AKSYSSEK
+887 AKAYSSEK
-895 ENELRAQQQAEQKAL
+895 ENELRAQQQAEQKAI

-929 MKMAQMM
+929 MKMAQMI
-936 QQGMTGMGQQQM
+936 QQGMMGIGQQQM

-970 RQQQRTDHTQDS
+970 RQQQRTDHIQDS
-982 ALDNIGRVSTAAASN
+982 ALDNIGRVSAAAASN

-1009 QPSQPQQPAARTR
+1009 QPSQPQQPVARTK

>member
-12 PKFTKCPHCGESLI
+12 PKFTKCPHCGESLV

-80 SAIVFM
+80 TAIVFM
-86 NGIITSIMQAGIY
+86 NGIITSIMQADVY
-99 SFPTKEPTSAIRPV
+99 TFSENETSPSARPGDV
-113 VPSEPKV
+113 NIAKTENQTALSKGFLSE
-120 EDKPNDLTGFTN
+120 
-132 GASAIGRGIRNFL
+132 ASALGRGISKFI
-145 FGKKKDEN
+145 FGKKKEEKT
-153 PEQHVKRVE
+153 EQHEKRVE
-162 RTKEKISKLP
+162 RTKEKINKLP

-217 ALSLQ
+217 AVSLQ

-253 CVKNTL
+253 CVKSTL

-264 NLDYQQDGL
+264 NLDYQQEGL
-273 PEPIVNNLK
+273 PEPIINNLK

-292 LYGIEVNKVLDITD
+292 LYGIEVTKVLDITD

-332 RSNEFRNRIEQEKN
+332 RTNEFRNRIEQEKN

-462 DHDIANELK
+462 DHDRANELK

-512 DDYQFQQEQKLE
+512 DDYHFQQEQKLE

-535 DWEFSNQQRQSD
+535 DWEFS
-547 WEFNNQQRQQ
+547 
-557 DADFKS
+557 
-563 RVQNEDYDFQKQ
+563 
-575 QRQQDADFKSRVQNE
+575 
-590 DYDFQKQQRQQDAD
+590 
-604 FKSRVQNEDYD
+604 
-615 FQKQQRQQ
+615 
-623 DADFKSR
+623 
-630 VQNEDYDFQKQQ
+630 
-642 RQQDA
+642 
-647 DFKSRVQNEDYDF
+647 
-660 QKQQRQQDAD
+660 
-670 FKSRVQNEDY
+670 
-680 DFQKQQRQDD
+680 
-690 REFNNQQ
+690 
-697 RQSDWEF
+697 
-704 NNQQRQQDA
+704 NQQRQQDA

-849 SMNLNVEM
+849 SMNFNVEM

-880 SDAQAEM
+880 SEAQAEM

-936 QQGMTGMGQQQM
+936 QQGMMGMGQQQM

-963 EYRENAM
+963 EYHENAM

-1009 QPSQPQQPAARTR
+1009 QPSQPQQPAARTK

>member
-1 MKCPKCGYPVL
+1 MKCPICGYPVL
-12 PKFTKCPHCGESLI
+12 PKFTKCPHCGESLV

-99 SFPTKEPTSAIRPV
+99 SFPTKEPTPAIRPV

-232 GNYLTDQQSVS
+232 GNYLTDQQSVC
-243 TVLFQQQLRT
+243 TVLFQQQLKT
-253 CVKNTL
+253 CIKSTL

-273 PEPIVNNLK
+273 PEPIINNLK

-292 LYGIEVNKVLDITD
+292 LYGIEVTKVLDITD

-332 RSNEFRNRIEQEKN
+332 RTNEFRNRIEQEKN

-590 DYDFQKQQRQQDAD
+590 DYDFQKQQRQ
-604 FKSRVQNEDYD
+604 
-615 FQKQQRQQ
+615 
-623 DADFKSR
+623 
-630 VQNEDYDFQKQQ
+630 
-642 RQQDA
+642 
-647 DFKSRVQNEDYDF
+647 
-660 QKQQRQQDAD
+660 
-670 FKSRVQNEDY
+670 
-680 DFQKQQRQDD
+680 DD
-690 REFNNQQ
+690 
-697 RQSDWEF
+697 
-704 NNQQRQQDA
+704 
-713 DFKSRVQNE
+713 
-722 DYDFQKQQRQ
+722 
-732 DNRDFLKQ
+732 RDFLKQ
-740 QRDFQGKVQNDD
+740 QRDFQGKIQNED

-822 AQRNMKAMKE
+822 AQHNMKAMKE

-880 SDAQAEM
+880 SEAQAEM

>member
-99 SFPTKEPTSAIRPV
+99 SFPTKEPTPAIRPV

-120 EDKPNDLTGFTN
+120 EDKPNDFTGFAN

-153 PEQHVKRVE
+153 PEQHEKRVD
-162 RTKEKISKLP
+162 RTKEKINKLP

-217 ALSLQ
+217 AISLQ

-232 GNYLTDQQSVS
+232 DNYLTDQQSVS

-253 CVKNTL
+253 CIKSTL
-259 TQLLR
+259 AQLLR

-282 NRIKSACNEQ
+282 NRIKSAYNEQ
-292 LYGIEVNKVLDITD
+292 LYGIEVTKVLDITD

-332 RSNEFRNRIEQEKN
+332 RSNEFRNRLEQEKN

-642 RQQDA
+642 RQD
-647 DFKSRVQNEDYDF
+647 E
-660 QKQQRQQDAD
+660 
-670 FKSRVQNEDY
+670 
-680 DFQKQQRQDD
+680 
-690 REFNNQQ
+690 
-697 RQSDWEF
+697 
-704 NNQQRQQDA
+704 
-713 DFKSRVQNE
+713 
-722 DYDFQKQQRQ
+722 
-732 DNRDFLKQ
+732 RDFLKQ

-880 SDAQAEM
+880 SEAQAEM
-887 AKSYSSEK
+887 AKSYCSEK

-936 QQGMTGMGQQQM
+936 QQGMMGMGQQQM

-1009 QPSQPQQPAARTR
+1009 QPSQPQQPAARTK

>member
-1 MKCPKCGYPVL
+1 MKCPICGYPVL
-12 PKFTKCPHCGESLI
+12 PKFTKCPHCGESLV

-80 SAIVFM
+80 TAIVFM

-99 SFPTKEPTSAIRPV
+99 SFPTKEPTPAIRPV
-113 VPSEPKV
+113 VPSEPKAG
-120 EDKPNDLTGFTN
+120 DRTNDFTGFAN
-132 GASAIGRGIRNFL
+132 GESAIGRGIRNFL
-145 FGKKKDEN
+145 FGKKKDEK
-153 PEQHVKRVE
+153 PEQHEKRVE
-162 RTKEKISKLP
+162 HTKEKINKLP

-243 TVLFQQQLRT
+243 TILFQQQLRT
-253 CVKNTL
+253 CIKSTL

-273 PEPIVNNLK
+273 PEPIINNLK

-292 LYGIEVNKVLDITD
+292 LYGIEVTKVLDITD

-535 DWEFSNQQRQSD
+535 DWEFSNQQRQ
-547 WEFNNQQRQQ
+547 Q

-563 RVQNEDYDFQKQ
+563 RVQNEDYDFQM
-575 QRQQDADFKSRVQNE
+575 
-590 DYDFQKQQRQQDAD
+590 
-604 FKSRVQNEDYD
+604 
-615 FQKQQRQQ
+615 
-623 DADFKSR
+623 
-630 VQNEDYDFQKQQ
+630 
-642 RQQDA
+642 
-647 DFKSRVQNEDYDF
+647 
-660 QKQQRQQDAD
+660 
-670 FKSRVQNEDY
+670 
-680 DFQKQQRQDD
+680 
-690 REFNNQQ
+690 
-697 RQSDWEF
+697 
-704 NNQQRQQDA
+704 QQRQQDA

-849 SMNLNVEM
+849 SMNFNVEM

-880 SDAQAEM
+880 SEAQAEM

-936 QQGMTGMGQQQM
+936 QQGMMGMGQQQM

-1009 QPSQPQQPAARTR
+1009 QPSQPQQPAARTK

>member
-66 NTDGLKGVI
+66 NTDSLKGVI

-99 SFPTKEPTSAIRPV
+99 SFPTKEPTPTIRSV

-120 EDKPNDLTGFTN
+120 EDEPNDFTGFGN

-145 FGKKKDEN
+145 FSKKKDEK
-153 PEQHVKRVE
+153 PEQHEKRVD
-162 RTKEKISKLP
+162 RTKEKINKLP

-273 PEPIVNNLK
+273 PEPIINNLK

-292 LYGIEVNKVLDITD
+292 LYGIEVTKVLDITD

-332 RSNEFRNRIEQEKN
+332 RSNEFRNRLEQEKN

-489 IDAYQDERRKK
+489 IDAYQDERRKM

-575 QRQQDADFKSRVQNE
+575 QRQDE
-590 DYDFQKQQRQQDAD
+590 
-604 FKSRVQNEDYD
+604 
-615 FQKQQRQQ
+615 
-623 DADFKSR
+623 
-630 VQNEDYDFQKQQ
+630 
-642 RQQDA
+642 
-647 DFKSRVQNEDYDF
+647 
-660 QKQQRQQDAD
+660 
-670 FKSRVQNEDY
+670 
-680 DFQKQQRQDD
+680 
-690 REFNNQQ
+690 
-697 RQSDWEF
+697 
-704 NNQQRQQDA
+704 
-713 DFKSRVQNE
+713 
-722 DYDFQKQQRQ
+722 
-732 DNRDFLKQ
+732 RDFLKQ

-880 SDAQAEM
+880 SEAQAEM

-936 QQGMTGMGQQQM
+936 QQGMMGMGQQQM

-1009 QPSQPQQPAARTR
+1009 QPSQPQQPAARTK

>member
-66 NTDGLKGVI
+66 NTDSLKGVI

-99 SFPTKEPTSAIRPV
+99 SFPTKEPTPTIRSV

-120 EDKPNDLTGFTN
+120 EDEPNDFTGFGN

-145 FGKKKDEN
+145 FSKKKDEK
-153 PEQHVKRVE
+153 PEQHEKRVD
-162 RTKEKISKLP
+162 RTKEKINKLP

-273 PEPIVNNLK
+273 PEPIINNLK

-292 LYGIEVNKVLDITD
+292 LYGIEVTKVLDITD

-332 RSNEFRNRIEQEKN
+332 RSNEFRNRLEQEKN

-575 QRQQDADFKSRVQNE
+575 QRQDDREFNN
-590 DYDFQKQQRQQDAD
+590 QQRQSDWE
-604 FKSRVQNEDYD
+604 FN
-615 FQKQQRQQ
+615 
-623 DADFKSR
+623 
-630 VQNEDYDFQKQQ
+630 N
-642 RQQDA
+642 
-647 DFKSRVQNEDYDF
+647 
-660 QKQQRQQDAD
+660 QQRQQDAD

-732 DNRDFLKQ
+732 DERDFLKQ

-880 SDAQAEM
+880 SEAQAEM

-936 QQGMTGMGQQQM
+936 QQGMMGMGQQQM

-1009 QPSQPQQPAARTR
+1009 QPSQPQQPAARTK

>member
-80 SAIVFM
+80 TAIVFM

-99 SFPTKEPTSAIRPV
+99 SFPTKEPTPAIKPV
-113 VPSEPKV
+113 VPSEPKAG
-120 EDKPNDLTGFTN
+120 EKTNDFTGFVN

-145 FGKKKDEN
+145 FGKKKDEK
-153 PEQHVKRVE
+153 PEQHEKRVE
-162 RTKEKISKLP
+162 RTKEKINKLP

-273 PEPIVNNLK
+273 PEPIINNLK

-292 LYGIEVNKVLDITD
+292 LYGIEVTKVLDITD

-332 RSNEFRNRIEQEKN
+332 RSNEFRNRLEQEKN

-615 FQKQQRQQ
+615 FQKQQRQ
-623 DADFKSR
+623 D
-630 VQNEDYDFQKQQ
+630 E
-642 RQQDA
+642 
-647 DFKSRVQNEDYDF
+647 
-660 QKQQRQQDAD
+660 
-670 FKSRVQNEDY
+670 
-680 DFQKQQRQDD
+680 
-690 REFNNQQ
+690 
-697 RQSDWEF
+697 
-704 NNQQRQQDA
+704 
-713 DFKSRVQNE
+713 
-722 DYDFQKQQRQ
+722 
-732 DNRDFLKQ
+732 RDFLKQ

-880 SDAQAEM
+880 SEAQAEM

-936 QQGMTGMGQQQM
+936 QQGMMGMGQQQM

-1009 QPSQPQQPAARTR
+1009 QPSQPQQPAARTK

>member
-99 SFPTKEPTSAIRPV
+99 SFPTKEPTPAIRPV

-120 EDKPNDLTGFTN
+120 EDKPNDFTGFAN

-172 DLKTCRIYI
+172 DFKTCRIYI

-217 ALSLQ
+217 AISLQ

-232 GNYLTDQQSVS
+232 DNYLTDQQSVS

-253 CVKNTL
+253 CIKSTL
-259 TQLLR
+259 AQLLR

-292 LYGIEVNKVLDITD
+292 LYGIEVTKVLDITD

-332 RSNEFRNRIEQEKN
+332 RSNEFRNRLEQEKN

-642 RQQDA
+642 RQD
-647 DFKSRVQNEDYDF
+647 E
-660 QKQQRQQDAD
+660 
-670 FKSRVQNEDY
+670 
-680 DFQKQQRQDD
+680 
-690 REFNNQQ
+690 
-697 RQSDWEF
+697 
-704 NNQQRQQDA
+704 
-713 DFKSRVQNE
+713 
-722 DYDFQKQQRQ
+722 
-732 DNRDFLKQ
+732 RDFLKQ

-880 SDAQAEM
+880 SEAQAEM
-887 AKSYSSEK
+887 AKSYCSEK

-936 QQGMTGMGQQQM
+936 QQGMMGMGQQQM

-1009 QPSQPQQPAARTR
+1009 QPSQPQQPAARTK

>member
-80 SAIVFM
+80 TAIVFM

-99 SFPTKEPTSAIRPV
+99 SFPTKEPTPAIRPV

-120 EDKPNDLTGFTN
+120 EDKPNDFTGFAN

-172 DLKTCRIYI
+172 DFKTCRIYI

-217 ALSLQ
+217 AISLQ

-232 GNYLTDQQSVS
+232 DNYLTDQQSVS

-253 CVKNTL
+253 CIKSTL
-259 TQLLR
+259 AQLLR

-292 LYGIEVNKVLDITD
+292 LYGIEVTKVLDITD
-306 ESEDFNRFRSAEH
+306 ESEDFNRFRSAER

-332 RSNEFRNRIEQEKN
+332 RSNEFRNRLEQEKN

-557 DADFKS
+557 DADFK
-563 RVQNEDYDFQKQ
+563 
-575 QRQQDADFKSRVQNE
+575 A
-590 DYDFQKQQRQQDAD
+590 
-604 FKSRVQNEDYD
+604 
-615 FQKQQRQQ
+615 
-623 DADFKSR
+623 
-630 VQNEDYDFQKQQ
+630 
-642 RQQDA
+642 
-647 DFKSRVQNEDYDF
+647 
-660 QKQQRQQDAD
+660 
-670 FKSRVQNEDY
+670 RVQNEDY
-680 DFQKQQRQDD
+680 DFQKQQRQD
-690 REFNNQQ
+690 E
-697 RQSDWEF
+697 
-704 NNQQRQQDA
+704 
-713 DFKSRVQNE
+713 
-722 DYDFQKQQRQ
+722 
-732 DNRDFLKQ
+732 RDFLKQ

-880 SDAQAEM
+880 SEAQAEM
-887 AKSYSSEK
+887 AKSYCSEK

-936 QQGMTGMGQQQM
+936 QQGMMGMGQQQM

-1009 QPSQPQQPAARTR
+1009 QPSQPQQPAARTK

>member
-12 PKFTKCPHCGESLI
+12 PKFTKCPHCGESLV

-80 SAIVFM
+80 TAIVFM

-99 SFPTKEPTSAIRPV
+99 SFPTKEPTPAIRPV
-113 VPSEPKV
+113 VPSEPKAG
-120 EDKPNDLTGFTN
+120 DRTNDFTGFAN
-132 GASAIGRGIRNFL
+132 GESAIGRGIRNFL
-145 FGKKKDEN
+145 FGKKKDEK
-153 PEQHVKRVE
+153 PEQHEKRVE
-162 RTKEKISKLP
+162 HTKEKINKLP

-243 TVLFQQQLRT
+243 TILFQQQLRT
-253 CVKNTL
+253 CIKSTL

-273 PEPIVNNLK
+273 PEPIINNLK

-292 LYGIEVNKVLDITD
+292 LYGIEVTKVLDITD

-434 VDLMRAQAEQDLAL
+434 VDLMRVQAEQDLAL

-462 DHDIANELK
+462 YHDIANELK

-535 DWEFSNQQRQSD
+535 DWEFS
-547 WEFNNQQRQQ
+547 
-557 DADFKS
+557 
-563 RVQNEDYDFQKQ
+563 
-575 QRQQDADFKSRVQNE
+575 
-590 DYDFQKQQRQQDAD
+590 
-604 FKSRVQNEDYD
+604 
-615 FQKQQRQQ
+615 
-623 DADFKSR
+623 
-630 VQNEDYDFQKQQ
+630 
-642 RQQDA
+642 
-647 DFKSRVQNEDYDF
+647 
-660 QKQQRQQDAD
+660 
-670 FKSRVQNEDY
+670 
-680 DFQKQQRQDD
+680 
-690 REFNNQQ
+690 
-697 RQSDWEF
+697 
-704 NNQQRQQDA
+704 NQQRQQDA

-841 NRSAETMQ
+841 NHPAETMQ

-936 QQGMTGMGQQQM
+936 QQGMMGMGQQQM

-1009 QPSQPQQPAARTR
+1009 QPSQPQQPAARTK

>member
-99 SFPTKEPTSAIRPV
+99 SFPTKEPTPAIRPV
-113 VPSEPKV
+113 VPSEPKAG
-120 EDKPNDLTGFTN
+120 DKTNDFTGFAN
-132 GASAIGRGIRNFL
+132 GESAIGRGIRNFL
-145 FGKKKDEN
+145 FGKKKDEK
-153 PEQHVKRVE
+153 PEQHEKRVD
-162 RTKEKISKLP
+162 RTKEKINKLP

-332 RSNEFRNRIEQEKN
+332 RSNEFRNRLEQEKN

-394 TKQEEYEALSDMK
+394 TKQEEYEALSDIK

-575 QRQQDADFKSRVQNE
+575 QRQ
-590 DYDFQKQQRQQDAD
+590 
-604 FKSRVQNEDYD
+604 
-615 FQKQQRQQ
+615 
-623 DADFKSR
+623 
-630 VQNEDYDFQKQQ
+630 
-642 RQQDA
+642 
-647 DFKSRVQNEDYDF
+647 
-660 QKQQRQQDAD
+660 
-670 FKSRVQNEDY
+670 
-680 DFQKQQRQDD
+680 
-690 REFNNQQ
+690 
-697 RQSDWEF
+697 
-704 NNQQRQQDA
+704 
-713 DFKSRVQNE
+713 
-722 DYDFQKQQRQ
+722 

-752 YEFLKKQRLDEHQ
+752 YDFLKKQRLDEHQ

-936 QQGMTGMGQQQM
+936 QQGMMGMGQQQM

-1009 QPSQPQQPAARTR
+1009 QPSQPQQPAARTK